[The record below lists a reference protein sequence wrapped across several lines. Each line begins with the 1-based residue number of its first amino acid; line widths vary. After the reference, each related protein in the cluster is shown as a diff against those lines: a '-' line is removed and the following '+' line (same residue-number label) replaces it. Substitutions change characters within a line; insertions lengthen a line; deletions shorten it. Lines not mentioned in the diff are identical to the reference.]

1 MTEVDF
7 IIRAALSEETN
18 SGWVWIQMTGKSFAP
33 RTIVRIDRSGGSR
46 RFPTYVEVR
55 KIDDNFRRNYNSDP
69 SRISLVE
76 DRDTLVMAEW
86 YREVLGIPGTTSS
99 DNETGRVA
107 LIVSPSRT
115 PVWRSLRAGCHHPDL
130 SVRLGTRLG
139 MIGVWLGIVG
149 IWLGASG
156 SDALQ
161 DIARCIEV
169 SGFVGCVALAIFG
182 IVAGRRPHRPR
193 EVE

>member
-1 MTEVDF
+1 M
-7 IIRAALSEETN
+7 
-18 SGWVWIQMTGKSFAP
+18 
-33 RTIVRIDRSGGSR
+33 
-46 RFPTYVEVR
+46 EVR

-69 SRISLVE
+69 GRIRLVE

-86 YREVLGIPGTTSS
+86 YREALGILGTTSS
-99 DNETGRVA
+99 DNEAGRVD
-107 LIVSPSRT
+107 LIVSRSRM

-156 SDALQ
+156 SNALQ
-161 DIARCIEV
+161 EAARCIEIT
-169 SGFVGCVALAIFG
+169 GLVGCIALAILG
-182 IVAGRRPHRPR
+182 ILASLGPRRLKD
-193 EVE
+193 VE